1 MKKIFTLAVSLL
13 LAVTASASLKLKAEG
28 GWNESA
34 WMEFNGLDSEYSC
47 YNGYVSADGTNWT
60 KLDAQLVRSYG
71 SYGRIDALGLKAGNY
86 TLKVVPVK
94 AGAEV
99 SADAVVSST
108 LTVKNFNRSG
118 YAYHNAEAGVGAYNN
133 DGTLK
138 SGARVLYV
146 TGNTAKTVTIDMKK
160 DKGNSVSLTGLQS
173 ILGAYEKGTET
184 RPLAIRI
191 IGTIKKE
198 DMDALESSAIG
209 LQVKGKTQQMNLTI
223 EGVGKDATLYGFGIL
238 ARNCRYV
245 EFRNFAVMLHPEDGI
260 SFDTN
265 NHHIWGH
272 NLDIF
277 YGQNKGG
284 DKAKGDGSFDVK
296 GTINATVDNN
306 HYWDTGKCNL
316 NSNGDEV
323 DSVTYHHNW
332 FDHSDSRHPRV
343 RVSKHLHVY
352 NNYYDGNA
360 KYGIGATTGSCIFS
374 ENNYFRNCK
383 YPMLISMQGSDI
395 NNGVGSSKDTKGT
408 FSGETGGIIKAFGN
422 MMTGQKKFQ
431 AYNASDATNS
441 KHFDA
446 YVAATRDEKVPAE
459 VKTLKGETG
468 YNNFDTESSFYSY
481 TPDAAADVP
490 SIVTGTYGAG
500 RCQKGDFSFTFNNS
514 VDDADAEINSSLDA
528 KLKSYT
534 SSFVKIIGNA
544 SADPTPEPNPEP
556 SPEPNPEPNP
566 KPNPGPTPEPQPE
579 PTAALIDFPTSLS
592 GITAKGT
599 TATSSSALSIKNGYV
614 GGSGSSK
621 AVGNGI
627 LLKVEGGFK
636 KGDIVTV
643 AGNISVKTTNS
654 KYDSKILTTAKLVTI
669 DSENEEKTNEVHKY
683 GKMVNTKESSET
695 PADQTFTLGE
705 DYAELWIIRDGGTTL
720 NLTKIKVVRPDGTS
734 TGIFDIKAETSVSNS
749 AIKYDL
755 QGREIKTP
763 AKGKVY
769 IMNGKKY
776 IGK

>member
-13 LAVTASASLKLKAEG
+13 LAVTASASLTLKAEG

-47 YNGYVSADGTNWT
+47 YNGYVSADGNTWT

-71 SYGRIDALGLKAGNY
+71 SYGRVDALGLKAGNY

-94 AGAEV
+94 NGAEV
-99 SADAVVSST
+99 TADAVTSST

-118 YAYHNAEAGVGAYNN
+118 YAHHNAEAGVGAYND

-191 IGTIKKE
+191 IGTIKKD
-198 DMDALESSAIG
+198 DMDALGSSAIG

-223 EGVGKDATLYGFGIL
+223 EGVGNDATLYGFGIL

-245 EFRNFAVMLHPEDGI
+245 EFRNLAVMLHPEDGI

-316 NSNGDEV
+316 NSNGDDV

-343 RVSKHLHVY
+343 RVSKHLHM
-352 NNYYDGNA
+352 
-360 KYGIGATTGSCIFS
+360 F
-374 ENNYFRNCK
+374 NC
-383 YPMLISMQGSDI
+383 S
-395 NNGVGSSKDTKGT
+395 
-408 FSGETGGIIKAFGN
+408 AC
-422 MMTGQKKFQ
+422 
-431 AYNASDATNS
+431 
-441 KHFDA
+441 
-446 YVAATRDEKVPAE
+446 
-459 VKTLKGETG
+459 
-468 YNNFDTESSFYSY
+468 NFIY
-481 TPDAAADVP
+481 
-490 SIVTGTYGAG
+490 
-500 RCQKGDFSFTFNNS
+500 C
-514 VDDADAEINSSLDA
+514 
-528 KLKSYT
+528 
-534 SSFVKIIGNA
+534 
-544 SADPTPEPNPEP
+544 
-556 SPEPNPEPNP
+556 
-566 KPNPGPTPEPQPE
+566 
-579 PTAALIDFPTSLS
+579 
-592 GITAKGT
+592 
-599 TATSSSALSIKNGYV
+599 
-614 GGSGSSK
+614 
-621 AVGNGI
+621 
-627 LLKVEGGFK
+627 
-636 KGDIVTV
+636 
-643 AGNISVKTTNS
+643 
-654 KYDSKILTTAKLVTI
+654 
-669 DSENEEKTNEVHKY
+669 
-683 GKMVNTKESSET
+683 
-695 PADQTFTLGE
+695 
-705 DYAELWIIRDGGTTL
+705 
-720 NLTKIKVVRPDGTS
+720 
-734 TGIFDIKAETSVSNS
+734 
-749 AIKYDL
+749 AIY
-755 QGREIKTP
+755 
-763 AKGKVY
+763 
-769 IMNGKKY
+769 
-776 IGK
+776 

>member
-13 LAVTASASLKLKAEG
+13 LAVTASASLTLKAEG

-34 WMEFNGLDSEYSC
+34 WMEFTGLDSDYSC
-47 YNGYVSADGTNWT
+47 YNGYVSADGTTWT

-71 SYGRIDALGLKAGNY
+71 SYGRVDALGLKAGNY

-94 AGAEV
+94 NGSEV
-99 SADAVVSST
+99 TADAVVSST

-118 YAYHNAEAGVGAYNN
+118 YAHHNAAAGVGAYNN

-146 TGNTAKTVTIDMKK
+146 TAKTAKTVTIDMKK
-160 DKGNSVSLTGLQS
+160 DKGNQVSLTGLQS
-173 ILGAYEKGTET
+173 ILAAYEKGTET

-191 IGTIKKE
+191 IGTIKKD
-198 DMDALESSAIG
+198 DMDALGSSAIG
-209 LQVKGKTQQMNLTI
+209 LQVKGKSQDMNLTI
-223 EGVGKDATLYGFGIL
+223 EGVGKDATLYGFGVL

-245 EFRNFAVMLHPEDGI
+245 ELRNFAVMLHPEDGI

-265 NHHIWGH
+265 NQHIWGH

-284 DKAKGDGSFDVK
+284 DKTKGDGSFDVK

-316 NSNGDEV
+316 NSNDDVV

-360 KYGIGATTGSCIFS
+360 KYGVGATTGSCIFS

-408 FSGETGGIIKAFGN
+408 FSGEAGGIIKAFGN
-422 MMTGQKKFQ
+422 VMTGQKKFQ
-431 AYNASDATNS
+431 AYNAGDATNS

-459 VKTLKGETG
+459 VVTLKGGTG
-468 YNNFDTESSFYSY
+468 YNNFDTESGFYTY

-514 VDDADAEINSSLDA
+514 VDDADAEINSALEA
-528 KLKSYT
+528 KLNSYT
-534 SSFVKIIGNA
+534 SSFVKIIGDA
-544 SADPTPEPNPEP
+544 SADPAPEP

-566 KPNPGPTPEPQPE
+566 GPTPEPQPQ
-579 PTAALIDFPTSLS
+579 PSDALIDFPTSLS

-599 TATSSSALSIKNGYV
+599 TATSSSSLSIKNGYV
-614 GGSGSSK
+614 SGSGESK
-621 AVGNGI
+621 KVGNGI
-627 LLKVEGGFK
+627 LLSVDGGFK

-643 AGNISVKTTNS
+643 AGTISVKTSDS
-654 KYDSKILTTAKLVTI
+654 KYDTKIVTTAKLVTV
-669 DSENEEKTNEVHKY
+669 DSENAEKTNEVHKF
-683 GKMVNTKESSET
+683 GKMVNTKESSEE
-695 PADQTFTLGE
+695 PADQTFTLEE

-720 NLTKIKVVRPDGTS
+720 NLTKIKVVRPDGTA
-734 TGIFDIKAETSVSNS
+734 TGIEGVKAETSAARSSVMYDIHGRKIKS
-749 AIKYDL
+749 AS
-755 QGREIKTP
+755 
-763 AKGKVY
+763 KGKIY
-769 IMNGKKY
+769 ILNGKKY
-776 IGK
+776 VSK

>member
-13 LAVTASASLKLKAEG
+13 LAVTASASLTLKAEG

-47 YNGYVSADGTNWT
+47 YNGYVSADGNTWT

-71 SYGRIDALGLKAGNY
+71 SYGRVDALGLKAGNY

-94 AGAEV
+94 NGAEV
-99 SADAVVSST
+99 TADAVTSST

-118 YAYHNAEAGVGAYNN
+118 YAHHNAEAGVGAYND

-160 DKGNSVSLTGLQS
+160 DKGISVSLTGLQS

-191 IGTIKKE
+191 IGTIKKD
-198 DMDALESSAIG
+198 DMDALGSSDIG

-223 EGVGKDATLYGFGIL
+223 EGVGNDATLYGFGIL

-245 EFRNFAVMLHPEDGI
+245 EFRNLAVMLHPEDGI

-316 NSNGDEV
+316 NSNGDDV

-422 MMTGQKKFQ
+422 MMTGQKNFQ

-459 VKTLKGETG
+459 VITLKGGTG
-468 YNNFDTESSFYSY
+468 YNNFDTESGFYSY
-481 TPDAAADVP
+481 TPDAADDVP
-490 SIVTGTYGAG
+490 GIVTGTYGAG

-514 VDDADAEINSSLDA
+514 VDDADAEVNTALEA

-534 SSFVKIIGNA
+534 SSFVKIIGDA
-544 SADPTPEPNPEP
+544 SADPTPEPNPE
-556 SPEPNPEPNP
+556 
-566 KPNPGPTPEPQPE
+566 PNPGPTPEPQPE

-599 TATSSSALSIKNGYV
+599 TDASSSSLSIKNGYV
-614 GGSGSSK
+614 SSSGESK
-621 AVGNGI
+621 NVGNGI
-627 LLKVEGGFK
+627 LLSVEGGFK

-643 AGNISVKTTNS
+643 AGNISVKTSDS
-654 KYDSKILTTAKLVTI
+654 KYDTKIVTTAKLVTV
-669 DSENEEKTNEVHKY
+669 DSENAEKTNEVHKF
-683 GKMVNTKESSET
+683 GKMVNTRESSEE
-695 PADQTFTLGE
+695 PADQTFTLEE

-720 NLTKIKVVRPDGTS
+720 NLTKIKVVRPDGTA
-734 TGIFDIKAETSVSNS
+734 TGIEGVKAETSAVRSS
-749 AIKYDL
+749 AMYDIL
-755 QGREIKTP
+755 GREIKS
-763 AKGKVY
+763 ASKGKIY
-769 IMNGKKY
+769 ILNGKKY
-776 IGK
+776 VSK

>member
-1 MKKIFTLAVSLL
+1 MKKIFTLAVSLF
-13 LAVTASASLKLKAEG
+13 LAVTASASLTLKAEG

-34 WMEFNGLDSEYSC
+34 WMEFTGLDSDYSC
-47 YNGYVSADGTNWT
+47 YNGYVSADGTTWT

-71 SYGRIDALGLKAGNY
+71 SYGRVDALGLKAGNY

-94 AGAEV
+94 NGSEV
-99 SADAVVSST
+99 TADAVVSST

-118 YAYHNAEAGVGAYNN
+118 YAHHNAAAGVGAYNN

-146 TGNTAKTVTIDMKK
+146 TAKTAKTVTIEMKK
-160 DKGNSVSLTGLQS
+160 DKGNQVSLTGLQS
-173 ILGAYEKGTET
+173 ILAAYEKGTET

-191 IGTIKKE
+191 IGTIKKD
-198 DMDALESSAIG
+198 DMDALGSSAIG
-209 LQVKGKTQQMNLTI
+209 LQVKGKSQNMNLTI
-223 EGVGKDATLYGFGIL
+223 EGVGKDATLYGFGVL

-245 EFRNFAVMLHPEDGI
+245 ELRNFAVMLHPEDGI

-284 DKAKGDGSFDVK
+284 DKTKGDGSFDVK

-316 NSNGDEV
+316 NSNDDVV

-360 KYGIGATTGSCIFS
+360 KYGVGATKGSCIFS

-395 NNGVGSSKDTKGT
+395 NNGIGSSKDTKGT
-408 FSGETGGIIKAFGN
+408 FSGEAGGIIKAFGN
-422 MMTGQKKFQ
+422 VMTGQKKFQ
-431 AYNASDATNS
+431 AYNAGDATNS

-459 VKTLKGETG
+459 VVTLKGGTG
-468 YNNFDTESSFYSY
+468 YNNFDTESGFYTY

-514 VDDADAEINSSLDA
+514 VDDADAEINSALEA
-528 KLKSYT
+528 KLNSYT
-534 SSFVKIIGNA
+534 SSFVKIIGDA
-544 SADPTPEPNPEP
+544 SADPTPEP

-566 KPNPGPTPEPQPE
+566 GPTPEPQPQ
-579 PTAALIDFPTSLS
+579 PSDALIDFPTSLS

-599 TATSSSALSIKNGYV
+599 TATSSSSLSIKNGYV
-614 GGSGSSK
+614 SGSGESK
-621 AVGNGI
+621 KVGNGI
-627 LLKVEGGFK
+627 LLSVDGGFK

-643 AGNISVKTTNS
+643 AGTISVKTSDS
-654 KYDSKILTTAKLVTI
+654 KYDTKIVTTAKLVTV
-669 DSENEEKTNEVHKY
+669 DSENAEKTNEVHKF
-683 GKMVNTKESSET
+683 GKMVNTKESSEE
-695 PADQTFTLGE
+695 PADQTFTLEE

-720 NLTKIKVVRPDGTS
+720 NLTKIKVVRPDGTA
-734 TGIFDIKAETSVSNS
+734 TGIEGVKAETSAARSSVMYDIHGRKIKS
-749 AIKYDL
+749 AS
-755 QGREIKTP
+755 
-763 AKGKVY
+763 KGKIY
-769 IMNGKKY
+769 ILNGKKY
-776 IGK
+776 VSK